1 MNSRTLMLRPRN
13 LPLRLIKM
21 EPQTPPKPPRLQQK
35 KNTTMQSKCSKR
47 QRTSRQRQ
55 RRSRQLRR
63 RPRTSR
69 RRTSLKML
77 VRSLR
82 LRPSHSSRRLRKVEP
97 QRKPKKPR
105 MKQSWNGTLHKTSLK
120 TSWTVAVSWR
130 MPTRLARKT
139 RSRKAKKAKTRKTR
153 KAKTRTT
160 RLSKKE
166 KIKILW
172 SYGRVCVCACA
183 RARVRTPARLRVHAA
198 TAGDAMLNFADRD
211 VKINRASLATRH
223 L

>member
-82 LRPSHSSRRLRKVEP
+82 LRPSHSSRRLRKMEP
-97 QRKPKKPR
+97 QRKPKKASDEAV
-105 MKQSWNGTLHKTSLK
+105 MEWHTAQDKLKDFMDGSSLLED
-120 TSWTVAVSWR
+120 AD
-130 MPTRLARKT
+130 
-139 RSRKAKKAKTRKTR
+139 
-153 KAKTRTT
+153 
-160 RLSKKE
+160 E
-166 KIKILW
+166 
-172 SYGRVCVCACA
+172 
-183 RARVRTPARLRVHAA
+183 
-198 TAGDAMLNFADRD
+198 AGEEDQVEEGEEGEDEED
-211 VKINRASLATRH
+211 EEGEDEEGEEGEDEED
-223 L
+223 